1 MKVIVQ
7 GQGEVSLTQR
17 EFVAAGGEGA
27 VFARGVTAYKVYSDP
42 AKMLP
47 VGKITELATIRDP
60 NVIKPERVLTDA
72 KTGSPVGYTMRFVK
86 DALPLCQVFPRA
98 FREREGLDHPQML
111 ALVQRFRALVED
123 VHRAGVLLVDL
134 NEMNFL
140 VDRAFREVYGIDVDS
155 YQTRSYR
162 ATALM
167 PSVRDHTVKNNDFT
181 ENSDWFSFGCVA
193 FQMLVGIHPF
203 KGKHPTIN
211 GLEERMQA
219 GVSVLDPSVSLPRV
233 VYPFTVIPPGY
244 MAWFKAMFVGG
255 QRLAPPTDPGAAPTF
270 VSVTRVILGGA
281 GLDIVEI
288 ATFTGPVLGYRENG
302 GIAVAATHDGVYVN
316 GRMVRG
322 PTPVRAVGFT
332 PKMNRPVL
340 AWAEDGALRLFD
352 GASLTDIPVVS
363 RADDVLG
370 SDGRIY
376 IRSGEHL
383 MEVVLVDSGQGV
395 IASTRIAANVLEH
408 ATQMFEGMAVQTLL
422 GATYVSVFRAGAA
435 AQMRIGS
442 LDYMRIVDAKC
453 DGNVMMFIVADHGR
467 YDRRAF
473 VIDDRGVITS
483 ITQCALVKDITPAGL
498 NFVTLDNGIVVHLT
512 EEEKL
517 EVWSTQDAVS
527 YADPAPR
534 KVKIVEDKA
543 LGNDMRLVKHGGRV
557 AFVRGDKLFS
567 MRMK

>member
-1 MKVIVQ
+1 MKVVVQ
-7 GQGEVSLTQR
+7 GQGEVTLTQR
-17 EFVAAGGEGA
+17 EFVATGGEGA
-27 VFARGVTAYKVYSDP
+27 VFARGVTAYKVYADP
-42 AKMLP
+42 ARMLP
-47 VGKITELATIRDP
+47 VGKITELATIRDA

-72 KTGSPVGYTMRFVK
+72 KTGNPVGYTMRFVK

-167 PSVRDHTVKNNDFT
+167 PSVRDYTVKNNDFT
-181 ENSDWFSFGCVA
+181 EMSDWFSFGCVA

-203 KGKHPTIN
+203 KGKHPTLH
-211 GLEERMQA
+211 GLDERMQA

-244 MAWFKAMFVGG
+244 MAWFRAMFVGG
-255 QRLAPPTDPGAAPTF
+255 QRLAPPTDPGAAPTL
-270 VSVTRVILGGA
+270 VAVTRIILGGV

-288 ATFTGPVLGYRENG
+288 ASFGGAVLGYRENG
-302 GIAVAATHDGVYVN
+302 GLAVAATHEGVFVN
-316 GRMVRG
+316 GRRVRG

-340 AWAEDGALRLFD
+340 AWIEDGTLRLFD
-352 GASLTDIPVVS
+352 GASMVDIPTVS

-376 IRSGEHL
+376 TRSGDHL

-408 ATQMFEGMAVQTLL
+408 ATQMFEGMAVQNLL
-422 GATYVSVFRAGAA
+422 GATYVSVFRAGSA
-435 AQMRIGS
+435 AQMRLGA
-442 LDYMRIVDAKC
+442 LDGLRVVDAKC
-453 DGNVMMFIVADHGR
+453 DGNVLMFIIADHGR
-467 YDRRAF
+467 YDRRTF
-473 VIDDRGVITS
+473 VIDDRGAIPA
-483 ITQCALVKDITPAGL
+483 ITQRAVVEDITPSGL
-498 NFVTLDNGIVVHLT
+498 NFVVLDNGIVVHLT

-517 EVWSTQDAVS
+517 EVWAPYDETQRV
-527 YADPAPR
+527 
-534 KVKIVEDKA
+534 KVVEDKA

-557 AFVRGDKLFS
+557 AFVRDNKLFS